1 MCNKHILP
9 IISRNK
15 KIQLIATQRT
25 IGKMFNMKL
34 NYKIAHNAITR
45 RKKNIAK
52 RVQHKAR
59 MKNKQ
64 HTIGQQ
70 PVKRKR

>member
-1 MCNKHILP
+1 
-9 IISRNK
+9 
-15 KIQLIATQRT
+15 
-25 IGKMFNMKL
+25 MFNMKL
-34 NYKIAHNAITR
+34 NYTIAHNAITR
-45 RKKNIAK
+45 RKKNIAT